1 MLNIF
6 VICSVF
12 LLLSVLRH
20 DFRVILFFLYLLHHS
35 HRVTLSDVCVC
46 EIVYVNREHHF

>member
-6 VICSVF
+6 MMCSVF

-20 DFRVILFFLYLLHHS
+20 DFRVILLFFYLLHHG
-35 HRVTLSDVCVC
+35 HRVTLSDVGAL
-46 EIVYVNREHHF
+46 